1 MAHRPNVPPPVFVC
15 CESQGCYLYFKW
27 LKEYRVRRVLS
38 KNYVKLEFDVLKE
51 FFFPGTQPTHLFLHH
66 PLAASRLQHK
76 NCGE

>member
-15 CESQGCYLYFKW
+15 CESQGCYLYFRW

-38 KNYVKLEFDVLKE
+38 KNYVKLKSDVLKE
-51 FFFPGTQPTHLFLHH
+51 IFSWRTAHTLAFLHH
-66 PLAASRLQHK
+66 PLAASRLQQ